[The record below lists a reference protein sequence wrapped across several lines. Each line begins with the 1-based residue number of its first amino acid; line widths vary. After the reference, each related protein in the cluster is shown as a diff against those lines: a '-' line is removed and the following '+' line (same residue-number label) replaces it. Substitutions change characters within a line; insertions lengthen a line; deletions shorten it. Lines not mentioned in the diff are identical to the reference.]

1 LTVGATTGALPV
13 NFLQTGVTTLPNTYI
28 KFTYTWGSSS
38 GVLSDISQ
46 CNVREFVTYPG
57 YVPGQQLFYYWTS
70 PPYVNTD
77 VPNPSTGGQGPANA
91 AGLTDTQSNPGFA
104 KPYKTDSVTS
114 NQVYQFQCPYYQNNQ
129 WVQFAPQSGTM
140 PITRVVQ
147 QVSGKWQ
154 YTITKS
160 GWSATGIL
168 P

>member
-13 NFLQTGVTTLPNTYI
+13 NFILTGVATLPNATLQ
-28 KFTYTWGSSS
+28 FTYAWGSSS

-46 CNVREFVTYPG
+46 CQVREFVTYPG
-57 YVPGQQLFYYWTS
+57 YVVGVQGKYYWTS
-70 PPYVNTD
+70 PPYINTYTD
-77 VPNPSTGGQGPANA
+77 NPTTFGGPGNG
-91 AGLTDTQSNPGFA
+91 AGLVDMQTNVTFQ
-104 KPYKTDSVTS
+104 KPYVANTVTS

-129 WVQFAPQSGTM
+129 WVQFAPQSGTI

-147 QVSGKWQ
+147 QVNGTWQ

-160 GWSATGIL
+160 GSTATGIL